1 MMNEATRRL
10 GIRYPIVQGPFGGGI
25 STAQLVA
32 AVSNKGGLGSYGAH
46 LVAPDEIGRV
56 VAEIRALTLKP
67 FAMNLWVSNR
77 DAGTLRIGRSDF
89 ERYATLFAPY
99 FEELGST
106 MPQYPERMLPLFED
120 QAHALIEAGPP
131 VFSFV
136 FGIPAADILAKCRK
150 RGIATIGAATSI
162 AEAQELE
169 SAGVDLI
176 VATGFEAGG
185 HRPSFLK
192 RAEDSLMGTFVLT
205 QLVADRV
212 KVPVIAAGGIV
223 DGRGI
228 RAALTLGAQAA
239 QLGTAFLACAESGT
253 TDRHRG
259 MLFSGRTQSTTLTRA
274 YTGRLARGMPNRL
287 VEVMTAHAG
296 RLPPYPV
303 QAWFVSRLKQAAV
316 EADRADFFS
325 LYAGQAAPNLRHR
338 TASALMGALIDDIEN
353 VRTP

>member
-1 MMNEATRRL
+1 MMSEATRRL

-25 STAQLVA
+25 STARLVA

-46 LVAPDEIGRV
+46 LLAPDEIGRV
-56 VAEIRALTLKP
+56 VAEIRALTLQP
-67 FAMNLWVSNR
+67 FAVNLWVSNR
-77 DAGTLRIGRSDF
+77 DEGTLRIGRTDF
-89 ERYATLFAPY
+89 ERYAKLFAPH

-106 MPQYPERMLPLFED
+106 VPPYPERMHPLFED
-120 QAHALIEAGPP
+120 QAQALIEARPP

-150 RGIATIGAATSI
+150 RGIVTIGTATSI

-169 SAGVDLI
+169 AAGVDLI

-253 TDRHRG
+253 TDQHRG
-259 MLFSGRTQSTTLTRA
+259 ILFSGRALSTTLTRA

-296 RLPPYPV
+296 RLPPFPV

-316 EADRADFFS
+316 DADRADFFS
-325 LYAGQAAPNLRHR
+325 LYAGQVAPNLRHR
-338 TASALMGALIDDIEN
+338 TAGALMGALIDDIEN
-353 VRTP
+353 VRTS

>member
-1 MMNEATRRL
+1 MTSEATRRL

-25 STAQLVA
+25 STARLVA
-32 AVSNKGGLGSYGAH
+32 TVSNRGGLGSYGAH
-46 LVAPDEIGRV
+46 MLGPDEIGRV
-56 VAEIRALTLKP
+56 VAEIRALTLQP

-77 DAGTLRIGRSDF
+77 DEGTLQIGRSDF
-89 ERYATLFAPY
+89 DRVAKLFAPY
-99 FEELGST
+99 FDELGSSV
-106 MPQYPERMLPLFED
+106 PPFPERMHPLFQD
-120 QAHALIEAGPP
+120 QVHALIEAGPP

-136 FGIPAADILAKCRK
+136 FGVPAADILAKCRK
-150 RGIATIGAATSI
+150 RGIVTIGAATSI
-162 AEAQELE
+162 AEAEVLD
-169 SAGVDLI
+169 SAGVDLV

-192 RAEDSLMGTFVLT
+192 RAEDSLMGTFALT

-212 KVPVIAAGGIV
+212 NAPVIAAGGIV

-228 RAALTLGAQAA
+228 RAALALGAQAV
-239 QLGTAFLACAESGT
+239 QMGTAFLACEESGT
-253 TDRHRG
+253 TREHKG
-259 MLFSGRTQSTTLTRA
+259 ILFSGRTYSTMLTRA
-274 YTGRLARGMPNRL
+274 YTGRLARGMSNRL

-296 RLPPYPV
+296 QLPPFPV

-316 EADRADFFS
+316 DAGRADFFS

-338 TASALMGALIDDIEN
+338 TAVALMGALIDDIEN

>member
-1 MMNEATRRL
+1 MMSEATRRL

-46 LVAPDEIGRV
+46 MVAPDEIGRV
-56 VAEIRALTLKP
+56 VAEIRAQTLQP
-67 FAMNLWVSNR
+67 FAINLWVAKR
-77 DAGTLRIGRSDF
+77 GEATLQVDRADF
-89 ERYATLFAPY
+89 ERVAKLFAPY
-99 FEELGST
+99 FDELGGAA
-106 MPQYPERMLPLFED
+106 PQFPERMHPHFED
-120 QAHALIEAGPP
+120 QAHALIEAGAP

-136 FGIPAADILAKCRK
+136 FGVPSADILTKCRK
-150 RGIATIGAATSI
+150 RGIVTIGAATSI
-162 AEAQELE
+162 AEAEALA

-185 HRPSFLK
+185 HRPSFMK
-192 RAEDSLMGTFVLT
+192 RAEDSLMGTFALT

-212 KVPVIAAGGIV
+212 KAPVIAAGGIV

-239 QLGTAFLACAESGT
+239 QMGTAFLACAESGT
-253 TDRHRG
+253 TDEHRG
-259 MLFSGRTQSTTLTRA
+259 ILFSGRTHSTTLTRA

-287 VEVMTAHAG
+287 VEVMDSHAG
-296 RLPPYPV
+296 RLPPFPL
-303 QAWFVSRLKQAAV
+303 QAWFVSQLKQAAV
-316 EADRADFFS
+316 KAGRADFFS

-338 TASALMGALIDDIEN
+338 TVAALMGALIDDIEN